1 MDPVNSWAGEP
12 EVTLVSEDGTEVKVH
27 RIFLAL
33 YTDQW
38 RQTLQ
43 GLQISQLVLLLQDV
57 DGGELEDI
65 VSGIYRPFIVR
76 GDTKDIQDSQA
87 VEKEN
92 TIEATAED
100 IGEIEVEDTEEV
112 ICLDD
117 DYNDGNELLGTSKI
131 EDETK
136 DEKVID
142 NQGGSIKYDDIT
154 EDDDN
159 RAITFSSLKV
169 VQRFMWII

>member
-57 DGGELEDI
+57 DGGELEEI

-92 TIEATAED
+92 TIEAAAED
-100 IGEIEVEDTEEV
+100 IGESHVKGVDSANVTNDDT
-112 ICLDD
+112 
-117 DYNDGNELLGTSKI
+117 
-131 EDETK
+131 
-136 DEKVID
+136 ID
-142 NQGGSIKYDDIT
+142 NSGNDDAIDT
-154 EDDDN
+154 ADIPYKNKTFYTTNNGDTINFTDDCN
-159 RAITFSSLKV
+159 TINTTL
-169 VQRFMWII
+169 

>member
-1 MDPVNSWAGEP
+1 MNIWAGEP

-57 DGGELEDI
+57 DGGELEEI

-100 IGEIEVEDTEEV
+100 DGESLVDGGDLVNVRDDVSIDNVEDTKEV

-117 DYNDGNELLGTSKI
+117 DYNDVCVGHNGKKISCENTIRMMYLGQNCVICIDFEPNSTL
-131 EDETK
+131 ET
-136 DEKVID
+136 
-142 NQGGSIKYDDIT
+142 
-154 EDDDN
+154 
-159 RAITFSSLKV
+159 A
-169 VQRFMWII
+169 

>member
-57 DGGELEDI
+57 DGGELEEI

-92 TIEATAED
+92 TIEATSED
-100 IGEIEVEDTEEV
+100 IAESHVEVPSIDILLEV
-112 ICLDD
+112 DD
-117 DYNDGNELLGTSKI
+117 AVD
-131 EDETK
+131 
-136 DEKVID
+136 KVD
-142 NQGGSIKYDDIT
+142 
-154 EDDDN
+154 
-159 RAITFSSLKV
+159 
-169 VQRFMWII
+169 

>member
-57 DGGELEDI
+57 DGGELEEI

-92 TIEATAED
+92 TIEATSED
-100 IGEIEVEDTEEV
+100 IAESHVEVPSIDILLEVDDAVDKVDVHHHIIEEP
-112 ICLDD
+112 
-117 DYNDGNELLGTSKI
+117 
-131 EDETK
+131 
-136 DEKVID
+136 
-142 NQGGSIKYDDIT
+142 
-154 EDDDN
+154 
-159 RAITFSSLKV
+159 
-169 VQRFMWII
+169 